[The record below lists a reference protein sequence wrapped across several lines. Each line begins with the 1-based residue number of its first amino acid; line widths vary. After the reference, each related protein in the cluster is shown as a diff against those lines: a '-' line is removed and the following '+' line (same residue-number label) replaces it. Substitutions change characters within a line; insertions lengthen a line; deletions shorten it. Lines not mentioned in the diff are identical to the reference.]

1 MIPKSAKQ
9 GDTLPAFEKTINQDR
24 IMAWARISGDFN
36 RLHVDPAYAA
46 ETRFKG
52 TIAHGPMSL
61 GFLNQLMMECFG
73 SSWVQGGQLLD
84 VRFVAPICPGDT
96 VVVSGTIREISEKNG
111 EAYAECELFID
122 KVEGERAVVGRAAS
136 RFPEKPL

>member
-1 MIPKSAKQ
+1 MISRDAKA
-9 GDTLPAFEKTINQDR
+9 GDALPAIEKEIDQEK

-61 GFLNQLMMECFG
+61 AFLNQLMMTCFG
-73 SSWVQGGQLLD
+73 AKWVRGGKLLD
-84 VRFVAPICPGDT
+84 VRFVAPIRPGDRIR
-96 VVVSGTIREISEKNG
+96 VGGTITAVTEDG
-111 EAYAECELFID
+111 PEAVAECELFIE
-122 KVEGERAVVGRAAS
+122 KGQGERAVQGRAVS
-136 RFPEKPL
+136 RVTG